1 MVGGLAGLIHLNSDF
16 STFNSS
22 AKGTSTE
29 KEILPQKRVLMNFM
43 RSLDFVRM
51 TKFTGFQLTDSTAL
65 VRGIAEPGK
74 QYALYIFHGTRKWE
88 DWPQGAT
95 ASRFNVDV
103 NWFAD
108 TVYLYVPPGTYQ
120 IQWINPTTGAVI
132 DSGSRECAEDE
143 LILQT
148 PRYYTDIALKMNRL
162 PDSTVR

>member
-1 MVGGLAGLIHLNSDF
+1 
-16 STFNSS
+16 
-22 AKGTSTE
+22 
-29 KEILPQKRVLMNFM
+29 
-43 RSLDFVRM
+43 M

-74 QYALYIFHGTRKWE
+74 QYAVYIFHGTRKWE

-132 DSGSRECAEDE
+132 DSGSRECAEGE

-148 PRYYTDIALKMNRL
+148 PRYYTDIALQMNRL
-162 PDSTVR
+162 PDSTGR